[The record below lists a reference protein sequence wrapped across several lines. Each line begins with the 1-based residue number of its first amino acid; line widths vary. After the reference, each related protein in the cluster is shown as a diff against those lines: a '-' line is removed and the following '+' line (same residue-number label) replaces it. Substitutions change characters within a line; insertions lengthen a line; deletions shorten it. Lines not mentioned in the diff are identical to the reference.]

1 MTSTSLFR
9 ARAARARPLGR
20 LLAVR
25 VLGTIGVL
33 LALSIVIFS
42 LMYLAPG
49 GLVKNLLGNRPATPE
64 AVAAVRAQYHLDDAL
79 PVQYLRWLGGFVTGD
94 LGTSIRLQVSVAD
107 AVASRLGI
115 TLALCGLAFLLAL
128 VVAVPLGVRSAVRP
142 GGMVDRVA
150 NVFAIVGL
158 SAPTFA
164 VGLLLLY
171 AFAYYLPIFPVYGG
185 GDGGMDTLRHLVLP
199 AVTLA
204 LGLGAIVLKLT
215 RTAMLRELATDYV
228 TSARARGLADAT
240 VNRIALR
247 NAAIPIVTGASLV
260 LTFLVGGTVLAE
272 TTYALPGLGTLLQ
285 DSVLFKDIAVVQ
297 SLTLLVAIV
306 IAVIALLADLAYLVL
321 DPRVRAASA
330 RAAAGRRTTERAADT
345 TAASGGVS

>member
-9 ARAARARPLGR
+9 ARASRARPLGR
-20 LLAVR
+20 LLAAR
-25 VLGTIGVL
+25 VLGTLGVL
-33 LALSIVIFS
+33 LVLSIVIFS

-49 GLVKNLLGNRPATPE
+49 DLVKNLLGNRPATPE
-64 AVAAVRAQYHLDDAL
+64 TVAAVRAQYHLDDPV

-94 LGTSIRLQVSVAD
+94 LGTSIRLQTSVAD
-107 AVASRLGI
+107 AIGARLGI
-115 TLALCGLAFLLAL
+115 TLALCAVGFLLAIA
-128 VVAVPLGVRSAVRP
+128 VAIPLGVRSAVRP
-142 GGMVDRVA
+142 GGLVDRVA

-164 VGLLLLY
+164 IGLLLLY
-171 AFAYYLPIFPVYGG
+171 AFAYYLPVFPVSGAGSGG
-185 GDGGMDTLRHLVLP
+185 LDTVHHLVLP
-199 AVTLA
+199 GITLA

-228 TSARARGLADAT
+228 TSARARGLAERT
-240 VNRIALR
+240 VTRIALR

-272 TTYALPGLGTLLQ
+272 TTFALPGLGTLLQ

-306 IAVIALLADLAYLVL
+306 IAVIALLADLSYLLL
-321 DPRVRAASA
+321 DPRVRPGVR
-330 RAAAGRRTTERAADT
+330 RAAGPLRPAEG
-345 TAASGGVS
+345 TA